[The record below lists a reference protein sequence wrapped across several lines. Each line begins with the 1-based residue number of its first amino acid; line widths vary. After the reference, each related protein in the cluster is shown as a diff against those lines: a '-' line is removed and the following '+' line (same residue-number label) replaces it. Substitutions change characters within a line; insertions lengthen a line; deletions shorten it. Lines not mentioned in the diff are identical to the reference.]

1 MRELTK
7 KGVHFKWTEDH
18 EEEFREGAI
27 DIMSNVMSYVMSRP
41 LKYSK
46 AQNTIPQG
54 CNNGCWDESDQ
65 APSESLTETSA

>member
-27 DIMSNVMSYVMSRP
+27 DM
-41 LKYSK
+41 
-46 AQNTIPQG
+46 
-54 CNNGCWDESDQ
+54 
-65 APSESLTETSA
+65 